1 MSLGGICTQ
10 VINTSLQH
18 FILAVVPW
26 KRIPHR
32 VRTPDTDWWP
42 FYLLTVIIRKPHHL
56 PTAGSFFFFF
66 FWIGTRMAPS
76 LVSDSTASLGEQVW
90 VLVDGNNY
98 TPYGA
103 LVSSRSD
110 VREVTCRHFVGV
122 ERCRG
127 AIWTPVPSSPLQS
140 PSIRSL
146 ESPDPLPITDSC
158 EATPHHTRLEASF
171 RVLIQKASIWE
182 FHETRSLGERKAETF
197 VSWTNWGI

>member
-10 VINTSLQH
+10 VINASLQH
-18 FILAVVPW
+18 FILAVIPW
-26 KRIPHR
+26 KRIPHS
-32 VRTPDTDWWP
+32 VRTPDTDQWP

-56 PTAGSFFFFF
+56 PTAGSFFYFF

-90 VLVDGNNY
+90 ILVDGNNY

-110 VREVTCRHFVGV
+110 VREVTCRHFVGE
-122 ERCRG
+122 ERCCD

-146 ESPDPLPITDSC
+146 ESPEPLPSPIAARQPLT
-158 EATPHHTRLEASF
+158 TWLEASF
-171 RVLIQKASIWE
+171 RGLIQKASIWE
-182 FHETRSLGERKAETF
+182 FHETRSLGERKAETL